1 MIVNFDIPLPG
12 RKHEEETRL
21 YTKQDYESVNKK
33 DHGKKEAPVYASEY
47 EEKAVY
53 FLEGLGGKE
62 NIKDVTNCAT
72 RLRITVID
80 PSLVKDRDYF
90 TENKLAHGMAKSG
103 QSIQIIVGLS
113 VPQVRESFETKLS
126 LD

>member
-1 MIVNFDIPLPG
+1 MIVKFDIPLPG

-21 YTKQDYESVNKK
+21 YTKQDYENAHKK
-33 DHGKKEAPVYASEY
+33 GHEQKEAPVYASEY

-80 PSLVKDRDYF
+80 
-90 TENKLAHGMAKSG
+90 LAW
-103 QSIQIIVGLS
+103 
-113 VPQVRESFETKLS
+113 
-126 LD
+126 

>member
-1 MIVNFDIPLPG
+1 D
-12 RKHEEETRL
+12 
-21 YTKQDYESVNKK
+21 Q
-33 DHGKKEAPVYASEY
+33 KEAPVYASEY

-53 FLEGLGGKE
+53 FLAGLGGKE

-90 TENKLAHGMAKSG
+90 TKNKLAHGMAKSG

>member
-1 MIVNFDIPLPG
+1 MRMLI
-12 RKHEEETRL
+12 
-21 YTKQDYESVNKK
+21 KK
-33 DHGKKEAPVYASEY
+33 GHDRKEAPVYASEY

-80 PSLVKDRDYF
+80 PGLVEDREYF
-90 TENKLAHGMAKSG
+90 TKINGRTEWLRVVKAFRSLLA
-103 QSIQIIVGLS
+103 
-113 VPQVRESFETKLS
+113 
-126 LD
+126 